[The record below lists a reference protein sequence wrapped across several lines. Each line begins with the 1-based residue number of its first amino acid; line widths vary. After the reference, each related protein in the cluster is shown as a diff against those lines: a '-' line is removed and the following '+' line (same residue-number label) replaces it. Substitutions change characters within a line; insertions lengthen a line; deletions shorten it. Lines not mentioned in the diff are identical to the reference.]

1 MLRELI
7 GNQTGC
13 EKTNDL
19 IRKSRLHSIFD
30 FEAVFV
36 QIFLNDLNKEFES
49 GLLD

>member
-1 MLRELI
+1 MRELI

-19 IRKSRLHSIFD
+19 IRRSGLHSIFD

-36 QIFLNDLNKEFES
+36 QIFLNDLNREIES
-49 GLLD
+49 ELLD